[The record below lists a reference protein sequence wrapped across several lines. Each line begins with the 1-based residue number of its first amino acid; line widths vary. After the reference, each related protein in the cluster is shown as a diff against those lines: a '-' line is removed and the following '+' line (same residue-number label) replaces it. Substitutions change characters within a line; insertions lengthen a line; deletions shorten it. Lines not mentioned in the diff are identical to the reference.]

1 MNTTSYWL
9 CNETETENYIS
20 NIINYHM
27 GRLNL
32 HHKSQTNTIE
42 VQTLTNPDNKIYPIF
57 KKNETEKTV
66 NYPILSCMVF
76 LTDSELPFVMT
87 EIDIDN
93 YKYKEFKNQD
103 TLNII
108 FPKKNTHVVF
118 NGNTCNGFMIPK
130 DTNTNTE
137 NQINAIL
144 INVWDALDSEL
155 NSETENTKP
164 IITTSIENTTTDF
177 TPLNN
182 QVIWTNDLLTYNMFN
197 NLLYMKK
204 YTHEDVNVILELYN
218 KYLQQNWYIIT
229 KSEINLKKNETFTN
243 TPTKNNGQYNLNNR
257 FLQRFNIKKILSPNT
272 CDWLINTATK
282 NDMNLSSPHDQRNI
296 CMMENKEMNSF
307 TRTMLKTVCDEINKS
322 YNINNTLNSKI
333 EITDVLLVKYDKN
346 NTINN
351 GLKMYSNNTK
361 HHITTEIML
370 STIPDENN
378 NSKEGQLMFEDG
390 LSVILNQGDMVI
402 YSNLTTNSIQKISSE
417 NTVLYKII
425 IHMKINND

>member
-76 LTDSELPFVMT
+76 LTDSELPFVIT

-103 TLNII
+103 TVNII

-130 DTNTNTE
+130 DTDINIE
-137 NQINAIL
+137 NSINAIL
-144 INVWDALDSEL
+144 INVWHSVDSEL
-155 NSETENTKP
+155 NSETENNKP
-164 IITTSIENTTTDF
+164 MKIENTTTEF
-177 TPLNN
+177 IPLNN
-182 QVIWTNDLLTYNMFN
+182 QIIWTNDLLTYNMFN
-197 NLLYMKK
+197 KLLYMKK
-204 YTHEDVNVILELYN
+204 YTHQDMKTIFELYN
-218 KYLQQNWYIIT
+218 NDAPQNWYVIT

-272 CDWLINTATK
+272 CDWLINTAIK
-282 NDMNLSSPHDQRNI
+282 NDTKLSRDQSYI
-296 CMMENKEMNSF
+296 CMMENSELNSF
-307 TRTMLKTVCDEINKS
+307 TRTILETVCDEVNKS
-322 YNINNTLNSKI
+322 YNINNQNNENNTKI
-333 EITDVLLVKYDKN
+333 EIINVLLSKYDN
-346 NTINN
+346 NTTNNN
-351 GLKMYSNNTK
+351 GLKMYSKNTN
-361 HHITTEIML
+361 HHITAEIML

-378 NSKEGQLMFEDG
+378 NNKDGQLMFEDG